1 MRRSFGWTLVLVS
14 LLAASVAFVFVSGAS
29 GRPAAGSDCKP
40 YVDRLDATATSDT
53 TAIITAVVE
62 STTGG
67 SWQIH
72 ISSPETATTA
82 GTFSGPL
89 DTIQVSLSGLI
100 PHTHYRGTL
109 SLDGE
114 CGGTS
119 AEIDFRTPESP
130 PPPTCSAPPGIGAL
144 TVGSVAVDS
153 AAVDYT
159 VSSGGDA
166 TLHLTVSPGG
176 IDVPGGVSAPGGS
189 GHVPLTGLQ
198 PNTQYTVTLTATN
211 ACGTNAA
218 QVAFTTLRLT
228 DCSGPPSIGS
238 LRVSAVGDR
247 SARVTYDVESD
258 GATTIEVLVVKARID
273 VVRQVGPPGSQ
284 GTAVL
289 SKLTPATR
297 YLVNFT
303 VTNECGQVSRTRAF
317 TSPGGVTVS
326 VRGSGRVTSDP
337 HGLSCPGAACAGTFG
352 AGTRVRLSA
361 HPRSGFRF
369 ARWSGACTGRS
380 PVCIVRAG
388 DTRVTAYFEKR

>member
-1 MRRSFGWTLVLVS
+1 MRRSFGWAFVLVP
-14 LLAASVAFVFVSGAS
+14 LIAASVAFVFVSGAS
-29 GRPAAGSDCKP
+29 GRPAARVDCKP
-40 YVDRLDATATSDT
+40 YVDQLNAAATSP
-53 TAIITAVVE
+53 TAATITAVVD

-67 SWQIH
+67 SWEIH
-72 ISSPETATTA
+72 ISSPETTTTG
-82 GTFSGPL
+82 GTFNGPQ

-109 SLDGE
+109 TLEGE

-119 AEIDFRTPESP
+119 AEIDFRTPEAP
-130 PPPTCSAPPGIGAL
+130 PPPQCSAPPGIGAL

-159 VSSGGDA
+159 VSSGSDA

-176 IDVPGGVSAPGGS
+176 IDVPATVSAPGGS
-189 GHVPLTGLQ
+189 GHVPLTSLQ
-198 PNTQYTVTLTATN
+198 ANTQYTVTLTATN

-238 LRVSAVGDR
+238 LTISAIGDR
-247 SARVTYDVESD
+247 SARVTYSVKSD

-273 VVRQVGPPGSQ
+273 VVRQVGAPGSQ
-284 GTAVL
+284 GRAVL
-289 SKLTPATR
+289 SRLSPATR
-297 YLVNFT
+297 YQVQFT
-303 VTNECGQVSRTRAF
+303 ATNECGQVSRTRPF
-317 TSPGGVTVS
+317 TALGDVSVS
-326 VRGSGRVTSDP
+326 VRGSGRVASDP
-337 HGLSCPGAACAGTFG
+337 HGLSCTGTKCAGTFG
-352 AGTRVRLSA
+352 AGSRVRLAA

-369 ARWSGACTGRS
+369 DRWSGACSGRS

-388 DTRVTAYFEKR
+388 NTRVTAYFEKR